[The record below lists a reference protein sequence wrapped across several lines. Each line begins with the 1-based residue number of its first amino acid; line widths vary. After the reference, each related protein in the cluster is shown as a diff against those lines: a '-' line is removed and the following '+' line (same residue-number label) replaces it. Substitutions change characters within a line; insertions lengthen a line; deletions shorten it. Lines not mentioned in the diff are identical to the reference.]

1 MFNFSGLSARDIH
14 VWRGDR
20 EVIGGISV
28 EAVAGDCIHV
38 AGPNGS
44 GKTTLLR
51 VLAGFLAPE
60 QGSVSWG
67 GRPIGADRDAYG
79 ANLSYLAH
87 GDGLKPELSARENLA
102 FEVGLR
108 RRVEASEIDDALERV
123 GLTGLADEPTAVRS
137 AGQRRR
143 IAMARVMLAATPL
156 WILDEPFTNLDSAGV
171 ALVSDMIGRQLDRG
185 GAVLMAAHQPPS
197 IANHSTHRIELA
209 S

>member
-1 MFNFSGLSARDIH
+1 M
-14 VWRGDR
+14 
-20 EVIGGISV
+20 IGGISV

-51 VLAGFLAPE
+51 VLAGFLSPE
-60 QGSVSWG
+60 QGSVVWG
-67 GRPIGADRDAYG
+67 GRPITADRDAYG
-79 ANLSYLAH
+79 ASLSYLAH
-87 GDGLKPELSARENLA
+87 SDGLKPELSARENLA

-108 RRVEASEIDDALERV
+108 RRVEASEIDNALERV
-123 GLTGLADEPTAVRS
+123 GLASSAHEPTAVRS

-143 IAMARVMLAATPL
+143 LAMARVMLAAAPL

-171 ALVSDMIGRQLDRG
+171 ALVSAMIGRQLDRG
-185 GAVLMAAHQPPS
+185 GTVLLAAHQPPS
-197 IANHSTHRIELA
+197 ITNHSTHRIELA